1 MKISILPITSLS
13 LVLIISLSL
22 CWHTANAQEAMK
34 FTQDA
39 MKLTGEAM
47 RLTLEECIDIALE
60 NNIGIQR
67 AKNDALIASSN
78 KKQAL
83 LNFLPTLQARA
94 NYNNRTGTFWDEN
107 AARQVSDVTRTS
119 SPNINSDLLIFNGLR
134 NHHNKKRRDNEFDA
148 STYAVEGVKQAV
160 MTDVISFYLNL
171 AADKENIKISE
182 GRLELLA
189 QQLARE
195 EKREQAGVGQIQE
208 VYNLKSQVANEKLNL
223 VTLKNTYERDRLILA
238 QALQLQNALNIEIA
252 DLEITDVEIERQI
265 ESYQHVIDRVIVN
278 SPDLKSASYNLEAS
292 KNALNVARADR
303 YPTISLRGEIGSSYS
318 SNGARNP
325 ATGDLDDNASLFDQ
339 LEYNEYEGAFFS
351 LNIPIFNRGQIN
363 NNIQIAKINM
373 VNAKLDLQQ
382 TELDLT
388 NAVQQAYLALI
399 NAKSTYDAAKENL
412 IALEQSYNF
421 MELRYNSGNA
431 DFYAYLESLNNKN
444 RAEMELNNARYSIAL
459 RRKILNVLQG
469 LE

>member
-1 MKISILPITSLS
+1 MISALPVTNLF
-13 LVLIISLSL
+13 LVFVVNLGL
-22 CWHTANAQEAMK
+22 CCHSVHAQEAMK
-34 FTQDA
+34 FTQEA
-39 MKLTGEAM
+39 MKLNEKAM
-47 RLTLEECIDIALE
+47 KLTLEECIDIALE
-60 NNIGIQR
+60 NNIGLQR

-83 LNFLPTLQARA
+83 LNFLPNLQARA

-107 AARQVSDVTRTS
+107 AARQVSDVTSTS
-119 SPNINSDLLIFNGLR
+119 SPNINSSVLIFNGLR
-134 NHHNKKRRDNEFDA
+134 NHHNKKQRDNEYEA
-148 STYAVEGVKQAV
+148 SAYAVEGAKQAV

-195 EKREQAGVGQIQE
+195 EKREQAGVGQLEE
-208 VYNLKSQVANEKLNL
+208 VYNLRSQVANEKLNL
-223 VTLKNTYERDRLILA
+223 VTLKNTYERDRLILG

-252 DLEITDVEIERQI
+252 DLEISDGEIERQM
-265 ESYQHVIDRVIVN
+265 ESYQTVIDRVIVN
-278 SPDLKSASYNLEAS
+278 SPDLKSANYNLEAS
-292 KNALNVARADR
+292 ENALNVARADR

-318 SNGARNP
+318 SNGARDP
-325 ATGDLDDNASLFDQ
+325 ATGELDPDASLFDQ
-339 LEYNEYEGAFFS
+339 LEFNEYEGAFFS
-351 LNIPIFNRGQIN
+351 LSIPIFNRGQTN
-363 NNIQIAKINM
+363 NNIQVAKINM
-373 VNAKLDLQQ
+373 VNAKLDLKQ

-388 NAVQQAYLALI
+388 NAVQQAYLDLV
-399 NAKSTYDAAKENL
+399 NAKSTYDAARENL
-412 IALEQSYNF
+412 IALEQSFNF
-421 MELRYNSGNA
+421 MAIRYNSGNA

-444 RAEMELNNARYSIAL
+444 RAEMELNNARYSIVL